1 MLDPATASAML
12 SHFDYSVPG
21 IDATKPEPR
30 AFERLRYAKRY
41 PSSSFLKQEAQK
53 RLPRFAFDFLAGGL
67 GRGRAVAR
75 NEQAFDN
82 VTLTP
87 RYLVDLST
95 IDTSVELFGRR
106 WAMPLGVSPVGF
118 GSLYWPRGERAL
130 AQAAQIAG
138 VPFAQST
145 FSNETIEDI
154 GRLAGSSFWFQI
166 YACKDRGVTLDLVA
180 RASASGATAL
190 LVTIDTPSLS
200 KRELDWRNGLTLSM
214 RPTLRQILAASTC
227 PRWAVE
233 RALAGAPRLKTL
245 EAYVPPH
252 LRGTGEGLDALYELT
267 DTWCDWATFDDIRR
281 AWNGP
286 LILKGVLDIDMARQ
300 AIDRGADALLVSNHG
315 GRQFDAAEPTIQA
328 VPRIFEALGSR
339 CPILLDS
346 GVRSGLDVLRS
357 MSRGASFCLSGR
369 LFYYGMAALRE
380 HGAEHV
386 MAMVGDELRR
396 ELMQY
401 GRPSATQVME
411 EAVAMHGSR
420 K

>member
-1 MLDPATASAML
+1 ML

-75 NEQAFDN
+75 NEQAFDS

-87 RYLVDLST
+87 RCLVDLSS

-106 WAMPLGVSPVGF
+106 WAMPIGVSPVGF
-118 GSLYWPRGERAL
+118 GGLYWPRSEKVL
-130 AQAAQIAG
+130 AKAAQIG
-138 VPFAQST
+138 GIPFAQST

-233 RALAGAPRLKTL
+233 RALAGALRLKTL

-267 DTWCDWATFDDIRR
+267 DTGCDWATFDDIRR

-286 LILKGVLDIDMARQ
+286 LILKGMLDIDTARQ
-300 AIDRGADALLVSNHG
+300 AINRGADALLVSNHG
-315 GRQFDAAEPTIQA
+315 GQQFDAAEPTIQA
-328 VPRIFEALGSR
+328 ILRIFEALGSR

-369 LFYYGMAALRE
+369 LFYYGMAVLRE
-380 HGAEHV
+380 QGAEHV

-396 ELMQY
+396 ELMQC
-401 GRPSATQVME
+401 GRPSAAQVME
-411 EAVAMHGSR
+411 DAVAMHGSR

>member
-1 MLDPATASAML
+1 MLDPASASAML
-12 SHFDYSVPG
+12 LHFPHQLPG
-21 IDATKPEPR
+21 IDPMNPEPGT
-30 AFERLRYAKRY
+30 FERLRHAKRY
-41 PSSSFLKQEAQK
+41 PSLPFLKKEAQK
-53 RLPRFAFDFLAGGL
+53 RLPRFACNFLAGGL
-67 GRGRAVAR
+67 GRSRAVAR
-75 NEQAFDN
+75 NEQAFDS

-87 RYLVDLST
+87 RCSVDLSSV
-95 IDTSVELFGRR
+95 DTSVELFGRR
-106 WAMPLGVSPVGF
+106 WAMPIGVSPVGF
-118 GSLYWPRGERAL
+118 GGLYWPRSEKVL
-130 AQAAQIAG
+130 AKAAQIGG

-145 FSNETIEDI
+145 FSKETIEEI
-154 GRLAGSSFWFQI
+154 GQLAGSSHWFQV

-180 RASASGATAL
+180 RASTSGATAL

-200 KRELDWRNGLTLSM
+200 KRELDWRNGPTRSM

-227 PRWAVE
+227 RRWAVE

-286 LILKGVLDIDMARQ
+286 LILKGVLDIDTARQ

-315 GRQFDAAEPTIQA
+315 GQQFDAAEPTIQA
-328 VPRIFEALGSR
+328 IPRISEALGAR

-369 LFYYGMAALRE
+369 LFYYGMAALHE
-380 HGAEHV
+380 QGAEHV